1 MCFDKTGT
9 LTEDGLDGLGVHDI
23 KNSLFENL
31 DEGEKDMDSFEKLV
45 EFQSFMAIFPPQIM
59 KTDPSVSEDLAPYSR
74 WCGNDILEAG
84 IHE

>member
-1 MCFDKTGT
+1 VSVFGTKLSFYEGNVSTGR
-9 LTEDGLDGLGVHDI
+9 
-23 KNSLFENL
+23 
-31 DEGEKDMDSFEKLV
+31 
-45 EFQSFMAIFPPQIM
+45 IFPPQIM